1 LSTEQNCNNYNRSP
15 LSTTTLQRVSS
26 NIFKMLPVHTDLVQF
41 WFMMADK
48 YPTRVHEYLHRKGNT
63 ITEAEY
69 VYDEIHP
76 NRTKRQY
83 RVHVRREEFERIAA
97 TLKKPT
103 LTFESFTKVV
113 RPFLMGFEAV
123 KDIPEAFQLLD
134 ADNSDTIDINELA
147 VFMPAI
153 VPDSNPYM
161 LLRYFEKADTNS
173 DYKLSLEEFTAFV
186 EKGVI
191 RDLALGRL

>member
-1 LSTEQNCNNYNRSP
+1 
-15 LSTTTLQRVSS
+15 
-26 NIFKMLPVHTDLVQF
+26 
-41 WFMMADK
+41 MMTDK
-48 YPTRVHEYLHRKGNT
+48 YPTRVNEFLHRKGDY